1 MENQEEKNSPKKSRF
16 FACVSYIPD
25 TETIL
30 TVLQSKQ
37 KSIRAYAVIKHDKDN
52 ADTHHHMVIR
62 THSNWTCPQV
72 AKWFKTDNT
81 DQNTFAQPVI
91 DRNGIIEYLTHE
103 NEDDTKAK
111 YDKSD
116 IIDGGLDD
124 LLPQEDSADNS
135 YEIIT
140 ALLNGTSIRE
150 MVRLYGRDFVYHY
163 GSYRLLAED
172 VRNEEG
178 FSNAIK

>member
-1 MENQEEKNSPKKSRF
+1 MENDEVKTAPKKTRF

-25 TETIL
+25 TEKIID
-30 TVLQSKQ
+30 VLQKKQ
-37 KSIRAYAVIKHDKDN
+37 NAIRAYAVIKHDKDTT
-52 ADTHHHMVIR
+52 DPHHHLVIR
-62 THSNWTCPQV
+62 THSTWSCPQV
-72 AKWFKTDNT
+72 AKWFKTEGIE
-81 DQNTFAQPVI
+81 QNTFTQPVI

-140 ALLNGTSIRE
+140 ALINGTSIRE

-163 GSYRLLAED
+163 GSYRLIAED
-172 VRNEEG
+172 VKNEEKAK
-178 FSNAIK
+178 NAFN

>member
-1 MENQEEKNSPKKSRF
+1 
-16 FACVSYIPD
+16 
-25 TETIL
+25 
-30 TVLQSKQ
+30 
-37 KSIRAYAVIKHDKDN
+37 
-52 ADTHHHMVIR
+52 MVIR

-72 AKWFKTDNT
+72 AKWFKTDGIEE
-81 DQNTFAQPVI
+81 NTFAQPVI

-103 NEDDTKAK
+103 NENDTKAK

-135 YEIIT
+135 FEIVT
-140 ALLNGTSIRE
+140 ALLNGTSTRE

-172 VRNEEG
+172 IKNEEN
-178 FSNAIK
+178 FANASKSLF